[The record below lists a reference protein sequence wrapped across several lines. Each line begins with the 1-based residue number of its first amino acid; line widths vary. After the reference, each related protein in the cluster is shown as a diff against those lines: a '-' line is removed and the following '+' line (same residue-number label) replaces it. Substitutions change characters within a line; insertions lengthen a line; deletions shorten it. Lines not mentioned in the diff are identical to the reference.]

1 MRDCKNCIHIT
12 KNGCDSWD
20 CEFEKR
26 MPNEEAIKV
35 LEMVEAHGIADRAK
49 RTAIR
54 KLKNEQTDG
63 DLISRTDLL
72 KDIADLKKSPWFN
85 SGKDIKD
92 LFQHNSYVAR
102 KEAAEIIEDLC
113 IKKLPSAEKTTINH
127 EKTTI
132 TDTDLISKIDKLPRI
147 KVGNSNS
154 PTVKYCIDEVLLY
167 DLLENMPSA
176 EKIAVF
182 KIVGNTKQH
191 YECSKCNEP
200 VDGWDK
206 FCKHCGARLVL

>member
-1 MRDCKNCIHIT
+1 MRDCKNCIHRM

-49 RTAIR
+49 RAAICA
-54 KLKNEQTDG
+54 LKNEQTDRDLISRQAVIDIVEFECGEWIGLAKTIVKSIEQLPSEEKTDG
-63 DLISRTDLL
+63 DLISRQAVITMLNKIENAVEDGDGFQFNEWVEYA
-72 KDIADLKKSPWFN
+72 KDI
-85 SGKDIKD
+85 
-92 LFQHNSYVAR
+92 
-102 KEAAEIIEDLC
+102 
-113 IKKLPSAEKTTINH
+113 
-127 EKTTI
+127 
-132 TDTDLISKIDKLPRI
+132 
-147 KVGNSNS
+147 
-154 PTVKYCIDEVLLY
+154 
-167 DLLENMPSA
+167 PSA

-182 KIVGNTKQH
+182 KIVGNTKQP